1 MGAYVMTLETPF
13 GTFKGNRKDI
23 SKVIKLHDNLIILSL
38 CKEMYDEA
46 LNHVEVI
53 IMRNDNVDELFC
65 RCKTIKKQRL
75 SDKQAKS
82 RYINY
87 HSMPFFP
94 YDTKRKEFVFDA
106 DHNLLA
112 EMERKANIILMKA
125 PIDMQGLLC

>member
-1 MGAYVMTLETPF
+1 MTLETPF
-13 GTFKGNRKDI
+13 GTFKGKRKDI

>member
-1 MGAYVMTLETPF
+1 MGAYVITLETPF
-13 GTFKGNRKDI
+13 GTFKGKRKDI

-53 IMRNDNVDELFC
+53 TLRNDNVDELFC

-106 DHNLLA
+106 NHNLLA
-112 EMERKANIILMKA
+112 EMEKES
-125 PIDMQGLLC
+125 

>member
-1 MGAYVMTLETPF
+1 MGAYVITLETPF

-53 IMRNDNVDELFC
+53 TMKSDNVDELFC

-112 EMERKANIILMKA
+112 EMEKES
-125 PIDMQGLLC
+125 

>member
-1 MGAYVMTLETPF
+1 MLLLNNIG
-13 GTFKGNRKDI
+13 I
-23 SKVIKLHDNLIILSL
+23 WVIL
-38 CKEMYDEA
+38 
-46 LNHVEVI
+46 
-53 IMRNDNVDELFC
+53 MRNSIDELFC
-65 RCKTIKKQRL
+65 KCKAIKEQRL

-112 EMERKANIILMKA
+112 EMEKES
-125 PIDMQGLLC
+125 

>member
-1 MGAYVMTLETPF
+1 MLPL
-13 GTFKGNRKDI
+13 KDI
-23 SKVIKLHDNLIILSL
+23 GIWVILMKNEI
-38 CKEMYDEA
+38 
-46 LNHVEVI
+46 
-53 IMRNDNVDELFC
+53 DELLC
-65 RCKTIKKQRL
+65 RCKTIKEKRL

-112 EMERKANIILMKA
+112 EMEKES
-125 PIDMQGLLC
+125 

>member
-1 MGAYVMTLETPF
+1 MGAYVITLETPF
-13 GTFKGNRKDI
+13 GTFKGKRKDI
-23 SKVIKLHDNLIILSL
+23 SQVIKLHDNLLILSL

-53 IMRNDNVDELFC
+53 TLRNDNVDELFC
-65 RCKTIKKQRL
+65 KCKTIKKQRF

-112 EMERKANIILMKA
+112 EMEKES
-125 PIDMQGLLC
+125 

>member
-1 MGAYVMTLETPF
+1 MLPL
-13 GTFKGNRKDI
+13 KDI
-23 SKVIKLHDNLIILSL
+23 GIWVILMKNEI
-38 CKEMYDEA
+38 
-46 LNHVEVI
+46 
-53 IMRNDNVDELFC
+53 DELLC
-65 RCKTIKKQRL
+65 RCKTIKEKRL

-112 EMERKANIILMKA
+112 EMKKES
-125 PIDMQGLLC
+125 

>member
-1 MGAYVMTLETPF
+1 MLPL
-13 GTFKGNRKDI
+13 KDI
-23 SKVIKLHDNLIILSL
+23 GIWVILMKNEI
-38 CKEMYDEA
+38 
-46 LNHVEVI
+46 
-53 IMRNDNVDELFC
+53 DELFC

-106 DHNLLA
+106 DHNLLVN
-112 EMERKANIILMKA
+112 MEKEN
-125 PIDMQGLLC
+125 

>member
-1 MGAYVMTLETPF
+1 MGAYVITLETPF
-13 GTFKGNRKDI
+13 GTFKGKRKDI

-53 IMRNDNVDELFC
+53 TLRNDNVDELFC
-65 RCKTIKKQRL
+65 KCKTIKKQRF

-112 EMERKANIILMKA
+112 EMEKES
-125 PIDMQGLLC
+125 

>member
-1 MGAYVMTLETPF
+1 MGAYVITLETPF

-53 IMRNDNVDELFC
+53 TMRNDNVDELFC

-112 EMERKANIILMKA
+112 NMKKES
-125 PIDMQGLLC
+125 

>member
-1 MGAYVMTLETPF
+1 MGDFYLQ
-13 GTFKGNRKDI
+13 
-23 SKVIKLHDNLIILSL
+23 VIKLHDNLIILSFL
-38 CKEMYDEA
+38 AQFTNNDEA

-53 IMRNDNVDELFC
+53 TMRNDNVDELLC

-94 YDTKRKEFVFDA
+94 YDVKRKEFVFDA

-112 EMERKANIILMKA
+112 EMEKES
-125 PIDMQGLLC
+125 